1 MPKTAIVTF
10 KPKQVVANLLQP
22 LSERGREIVIHR
34 FGLGDSVEK
43 QTLEAIGKKYGIT
56 RERVRQI
63 ERHSI
68 ATIKSSKE
76 YQRSSHAFDEL
87 RDIIKGLGT
96 VISES
101 DLLEYLSNDKSVQN
115 HFHFLLYLGD
125 HFNKEKEDENFK
137 HRWNI
142 DPDLSDKIHDSL
154 QKLYKNLSDEDLV
167 TEPDIIRRFL
177 DHLGDISDEYKQE
190 EIARRW
196 LSISKK
202 IAKNPLGEWGR
213 SNSANI
219 NTKGMRDYAFL
230 VLRKKGEPVHFR
242 EVAKSIE
249 EIFNR
254 KAHVATTHNELIK
267 DPRFVLVGR
276 GLYALK
282 EWGYSGGVVRDV
294 IKKILEKEGPLSAE
308 EIVDKVLKERFVRE
322 NTILVNLQNP
332 QYFRKDENGLY
343 HVVE

>member
-1 MPKTAIVTF
+1 MTKTAIVTF
-10 KPKQVVANLLQP
+10 KPKLVVKTLLQP
-22 LSERGREIVIHR
+22 LSDRGREVIVHR

-43 QTLEAIGKKYGIT
+43 ETLEAIGKRYGIT

-63 ERHSI
+63 EKHSI

-87 RDIIKGLGT
+87 HDVVRGLGV
-96 VISES
+96 VISET
-101 DLLEYLSNDKSVQN
+101 DLLEHLAKDKATQN
-115 HFHFLLYLGD
+115 HFHFLLFLGD
-125 HFNKEKEDENFK
+125 CFNKEKENEHFK

-142 DPDLSDKIHDSL
+142 DPELSERIHESL
-154 QKLYKNLSDEDLV
+154 NRLYQSLSDEELV
-167 TEPDIIRRFL
+167 SEPDMIKRFL
-177 DHLGDISDEYKQE
+177 NYLENVSDEFKKE

-202 IAKNPLGEWGR
+202 VAKNPLGEWGK

-242 EVAKSIE
+242 EVAKAIE

-254 KAHVATTHNELIK
+254 RAHVATTHNELIK

-294 IKKILEKEGPLSAE
+294 IKRILESEGPLTADD
-308 EIVDKVLKERFVRE
+308 VVAKVLKERFVRE
-322 NTILVNLQNP
+322 NTIMVNLQNSR
-332 QYFRKDENGLY
+332 YFRKDENGRF

>member
-10 KPKQVVANLLQP
+10 KPKQVVKNLLLP
-22 LSERGREIVIHR
+22 LSERGKEVIVHR

-43 QTLEAIGKKYGIT
+43 ETLEAIGKRHGIT

-63 ERHSI
+63 ERYSI

-76 YQRSSHAFDEL
+76 YQKSSHVFDEL
-87 RDIIKGLGT
+87 HDVIKSLGM
-96 VISES
+96 VVSEE
-101 DLLEYLSNDKSVQN
+101 DLLEYLSKDRSTQN
-115 HFHFLLYLGD
+115 HFHFLLHLGD
-125 HFNKEKEDENFK
+125 CFNREKEDGNFK
-137 HRWNI
+137 HRWSI
-142 DPDLSDKIHDSL
+142 DSDLSARIYDSL
-154 QKLYKNLSDEDLV
+154 HKLYQNLSDEELV
-167 TEPDIIRRFL
+167 TEPDMIRRFL
-177 DHLGDISDEYKQE
+177 EHLGDVSDEYKRE

-202 IAKNPLGEWGR
+202 ISKNPLGEWGK
-213 SNSANI
+213 SSSANI

-242 EVAKSIE
+242 EVAKAIE
-249 EIFNR
+249 ETFNR

-294 IKKILEKEGPLSAE
+294 IKKALKEEGPLSAE
-308 EIVDKVLKERFVRE
+308 EIVNRVLKERLVRE
-322 NTILVNLQNP
+322 NTVMVNLQNP
-332 QYFRKDENGLY
+332 RYFRKDENGLF